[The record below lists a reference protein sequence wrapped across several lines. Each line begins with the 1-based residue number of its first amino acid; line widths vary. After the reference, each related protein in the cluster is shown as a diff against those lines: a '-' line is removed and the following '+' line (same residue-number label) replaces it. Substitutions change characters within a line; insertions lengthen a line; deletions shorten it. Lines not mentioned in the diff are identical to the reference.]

1 VVEGGKER
9 VQMFEGVVTVRKGR
23 SSNASITVRRVSHGV
38 GVEKSFL
45 LHSPRVDRIEISKRG
60 SVRRSRLYQ
69 DIVSQIEAL
78 LDRGELHPGDQLPPE
93 RALAEQFQVS
103 RASVREALRSLELL
117 GVVET
122 RAGGGTFV
130 RRTVPEDLARPL
142 SNLIVRGH
150 TLTDVIEVRGL
161 IEPAIA
167 ASAAKRI
174 RADELAELRAILKQQ
189 ADKVNAGEPY
199 AEEDT
204 RFHALIG
211 QAARNELL
219 TTMLGVIW
227 DVLRSSREQWLQ
239 TNQRAHAS
247 IEAHQQILAALEEHD
262 ADAARA
268 AASDHIRAV
277 GEGILKLIADRP
289 QHHSGPD
296 VSTTV
301 GTGAS

>member
-1 VVEGGKER
+1 
-9 VQMFEGVVTVRKGR
+9 
-23 SSNASITVRRVSHGV
+23 
-38 GVEKSFL
+38 
-45 LHSPRVDRIEISKRG
+45 
-60 SVRRSRLYQ
+60 
-69 DIVSQIEAL
+69 VSQIEAL

-150 TLTDVIEVRGL
+150 ALTDVIEVRGL
-161 IEPAIA
+161 LEPAIA

-174 RADELAELRAILKQQ
+174 KPDELAELRAILKQQ
-189 ADKVNAGEPY
+189 ADKVAAGQPY

-204 RFHALIG
+204 RFHELIG
-211 QAARNELL
+211 HAARNELL

-227 DVLRSSREQWLQ
+227 DVLKSSREQWLQ
-239 TNQRAHAS
+239 TNQRAHSS
-247 IEAHQQILAALEEHD
+247 IDAHQRILAALEAHD

-268 AASDHIRAV
+268 AAADHIRAV
-277 GEGILKLIADRP
+277 GEGILALI
-289 QHHSGPD
+289 
-296 VSTTV
+296 TV
-301 GTGAS
+301 KGS

>member
-1 VVEGGKER
+1 
-9 VQMFEGVVTVRKGR
+9 MGR
-23 SSNASITVRRVSHGV
+23 NPLAV
-38 GVEKSFL
+38 
-45 LHSPRVDRIEISKRG
+45 IEPI
-60 SVRRSRLYQ
+60 RRSRLYQ

-78 LDRGELHPGDQLPPE
+78 LERGELHPGDQLPPE

-122 RAGGGTFV
+122 HAGGGTFV

-142 SNLIVRGH
+142 SNLIARGH
-150 TLTDVIEVRGL
+150 TISDVIEVRGL

-167 ASAAKRI
+167 AAAATRI
-174 RADELAELRAILKQQ
+174 TTSELVELRTIVEAQ
-189 ADKVNAGEPY
+189 AEKIAAGEPY
-199 AEEDT
+199 ADEDT
-204 RFHALIG
+204 RFHELIG
-211 QAARNELL
+211 QGARNELL

-247 IEAHQQILAALEEHD
+247 IDAHRRILSALERHD

-268 AASDHIRAV
+268 AAAEHIRAV
-277 GEGILKLIADRP
+277 GEGILKRIAEKQDAAP
-289 QHHSGPD
+289 AA
-296 VSTTV
+296 TTV
-301 GTGAS
+301 GKGS

>member
-1 VVEGGKER
+1 
-9 VQMFEGVVTVRKGR
+9 M
-23 SSNASITVRRVSHGV
+23 
-38 GVEKSFL
+38 
-45 LHSPRVDRIEISKRG
+45 
-60 SVRRSRLYQ
+60 
-69 DIVSQIEAL
+69 SQIEAL
-78 LDRGELHPGDQLPPE
+78 LDKGELRPGDQLPPE

-142 SNLIVRGH
+142 SNLIARGH

-174 RADELAELRAILKQQ
+174 RPDELAELREILQHQ
-189 ADKVNAGEPY
+189 AEKVEAGQPY

-204 RFHALIG
+204 RFHELIG

-219 TTMLGVIW
+219 VTMLGVIW

-239 TNQRAHAS
+239 TNQRAHSS
-247 IEAHQQILAALEEHD
+247 IDAHQRILAALEAHD

-268 AASDHIRAV
+268 AAADHIRAV
-277 GEGILKLIADRP
+277 GEAILKLIADKGAA
-289 QHHSGPD
+289 QSGTQAT
-296 VSTTV
+296 STV
-301 GTGAS
+301 GKGM

>member
-1 VVEGGKER
+1 LTAYPPIDR
-9 VQMFEGVVTVRKGR
+9 VCAFWSDHLTSPTGAALFLGR
-23 SSNASITVRRVSHGV
+23 HDLAV
-38 GVEKSFL
+38 
-45 LHSPRVDRIEISKRG
+45 IEPI
-60 SVRRSRLYQ
+60 RRSRLYQ
-69 DIVSQIEAL
+69 DIVSQIESL

-122 RAGGGTFV
+122 HAGGGTFV

-142 SNLIVRGH
+142 SNLITRGH

-174 RADELAELRAILKQQ
+174 LPAELVELRAILRQQ
-189 ADKVNAGEPY
+189 GERVAAGESY

-204 RFHALIG
+204 RFHELIG

-219 TTMLGVIW
+219 VTMLGVIW

-239 TNQRAHAS
+239 TNQRAHSS
-247 IEAHQQILAALEEHD
+247 IDAHQRILTALEAHD
-262 ADAARA
+262 ADGARA
-268 AASDHIRAV
+268 AAAEHIKAV
-277 GEGILKLIADRP
+277 GEGILKLIADK
-289 QHHSGPD
+289 QGLQAQA
-296 VSTTV
+296 TT
-301 GTGAS
+301 TGKGA